1 MGEKIFV
8 AMDIPQ
14 EARKLVNSVT
24 VTEGMTDSE
33 LKAYQMGVYN
43 ALSAVEAILDSD
55 EMIVHVANID
65 VPTEMDIR
73 TDL

>member
-33 LKAYQMGVYN
+33 YKAYQMGVYN

-55 EMIVHVANID
+55 EAIVHVANID
-65 VPTEMDIR
+65 IPTEIDIR